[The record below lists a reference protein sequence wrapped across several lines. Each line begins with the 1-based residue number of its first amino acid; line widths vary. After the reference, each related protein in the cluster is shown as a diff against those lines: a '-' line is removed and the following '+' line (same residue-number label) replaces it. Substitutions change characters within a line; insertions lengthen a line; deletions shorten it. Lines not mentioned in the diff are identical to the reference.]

1 MYTKKNKSMR
11 TVQQDKKSTGFF
23 YCNLDNN
30 NKNQMNGS
38 AIFFCKKKQSAF
50 LRCWTIHS
58 FSLNLFNAV
67 LLTLCFGFASCF
79 TFYFLCCTS
88 CFSHSF
94 LSCSVCNLACA
105 EFYGSDELSHPLLH
119 LIDINRVRALAI
131 IKLSSKLKWCV
142 CVRFFRSQRQNN
154 NNHII
159 TTTTRCGKR
168 QLHFSHFYSTLTTRL
183 CLKLFFFSMK
193 MQHNGITI
201 LLSLVTVFIVVKSLV
216 SWHVASRLPCAICCD
231 RMSDGNYVI
240 AT

>member
-142 CVRFFRSQRQNN
+142 CVRFFAPSAR
-154 NNHII
+154 
-159 TTTTRCGKR
+159 
-168 QLHFSHFYSTLTTRL
+168 
-183 CLKLFFFSMK
+183 
-193 MQHNGITI
+193 ITI
-201 LLSLVTVFIVVKSLV
+201 TISLPRPLAVVNANYIFPIFILRSPR
-216 SWHVASRLPCAICCD
+216 ACAWNFSFFPWKCNT
-231 RMSDGNYVI
+231 ME
-240 AT
+240 